1 MNKPKNPKTQS
12 PHSSPS
18 SGIKAQ
24 AQAQSNPQPYSGNL
38 ADRYR
43 FGPDKADVSSEDDV
57 TPVRD
62 LGPDCE
68 EIQDHENDV
77 EQVYIRTYPHP
88 VDSMT
93 DDEYKEYVRRKVQ
106 EGIES
111 ADRGELISH
120 EEVVRQMRKWIKE
133 AKKDSLEAALKDTNV
148 P

>member
-12 PHSSPS
+12 PQSSS

-24 AQAQSNPQPYSGNL
+24 AQAQSTPQPHSGNL

-43 FGPDKADVSSEDDV
+43 FGSDKADVSSANDFA
-57 TPVRD
+57 PARD

-68 EIQDHENDV
+68 KIQDQENDV
-77 EQVYIRTYPHP
+77 EYVYIRTYPHP

-93 DDEYKEYVRRKVQ
+93 DDEYKDYVRRKVQ

-120 EEVVRQMRKWIKE
+120 EEVVKQMEKWIKE
-133 AKKDSLEAALKDTNV
+133 TRKKHR
-148 P
+148 